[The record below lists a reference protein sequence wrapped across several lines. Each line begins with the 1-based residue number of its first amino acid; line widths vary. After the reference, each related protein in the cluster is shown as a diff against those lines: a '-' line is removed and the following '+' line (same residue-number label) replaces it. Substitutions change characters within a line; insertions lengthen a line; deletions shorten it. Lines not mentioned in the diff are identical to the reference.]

1 MDEIILYCAKCMQ
14 IFPLLFPH
22 REQRIGN
29 SVEVYYHEQLF
40 H

>member
-14 IFPLLFPH
+14 IFPLLF